1 MEWGG
6 GGAVSSGKTDKCH
19 LKRRYA
25 LTLWQ
30 FKLYVSD
37 TKKLALGTEPWTE
50 KQCGVKRWRFTLSS
64 LYNEKLCN
72 IIRYLVFQLLNLK
85 TFWLQPRVKTIQTQY
100 CLAEYFLQGI
110 SIGHMLLLKGNLSPD
125 FNPISAHLHTAR
137 GTFPPLYRG
146 KYGADFV

>member
-37 TKKLALGTEPWTE
+37 TKKLAQNLGPKNNVE
-50 KQCGVKRWRFTLSS
+50 
-64 LYNEKLCN
+64 
-72 IIRYLVFQLLNLK
+72 
-85 TFWLQPRVKTIQTQY
+85 
-100 CLAEYFLQGI
+100 
-110 SIGHMLLLKGNLSPD
+110 LKGGDSL
-125 FNPISAHLHTAR
+125 
-137 GTFPPLYRG
+137 
-146 KYGADFV
+146 